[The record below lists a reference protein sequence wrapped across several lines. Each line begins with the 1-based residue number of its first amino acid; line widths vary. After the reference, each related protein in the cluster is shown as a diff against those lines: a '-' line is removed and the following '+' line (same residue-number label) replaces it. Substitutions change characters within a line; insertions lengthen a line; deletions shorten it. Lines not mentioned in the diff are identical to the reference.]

1 MSKRLPCPPAPGP
14 LEDYAQSFDD
24 LFGTLAQRRGFREYL
39 TGLLVPRDRNKALT
53 ALAGMEPIV
62 GAQGAPA
69 QRLQFFL
76 SESAWD
82 MEAVNARRLRMVRD
96 DPKRT
101 PHERGVLV
109 IDETGDRKDGTKT
122 DHVAHQYLGSVGR
135 IANGIVSVSSVW
147 ADEKIYQPL
156 DVEPY
161 TPAKRLEKGNSDP
174 AFRTKPQIAAEL
186 VKRAREASIPFR
198 AVVADC
204 LYGENPDFQSALWRT
219 NVPYVLSLRPHKG
232 RWAEE
237 EAAHTPEEAA
247 QRMGWNSEEDPGA
260 WKPIVRTFTDGHTE
274 EWWAAE
280 VSTLI
285 GYGPEESFRLVAV
298 STDPRTLP
306 TNSTW
311 YLLTNLPAPGSLQ
324 ARRSPFKAADLCE
337 VVRLYGLRQ
346 WVEQSY
352 RQIKG
357 ELGFSDFQVRSDL
370 AIRRH
375 WEMVFCAFSF
385 CWWAY
390 KRKHEVTCTDPAPE
404 AQPTTENQPEPQE
417 AGEKRSGLRR
427 GTAGE
432 SSSVMA
438 GSPAASEEL
447 AGPLGNAVALLAG
460 VVEGAPAT
468 TTASAA

>member
-1 MSKRLPCPPAPGP
+1 M
-14 LEDYAQSFDD
+14 
-24 LFGTLAQRRGFREYL
+24 
-39 TGLLVPRDRNKALT
+39 
-53 ALAGMEPIV
+53 
-62 GAQGAPA
+62 
-69 QRLQFFL
+69 
-76 SESAWD
+76 
-82 MEAVNARRLRMVRD
+82 
-96 DPKRT
+96 
-101 PHERGVLV
+101 
-109 IDETGDRKDGTKT
+109 
-122 DHVAHQYLGSVGR
+122 
-135 IANGIVSVSSVW
+135 
-147 ADEKIYQPL
+147 
-156 DVEPY
+156 
-161 TPAKRLEKGNSDP
+161 
-174 AFRTKPQIAAEL
+174 
-186 VKRAREASIPFR
+186 
-198 AVVADC
+198 
-204 LYGENPDFQSALWRT
+204 
-219 NVPYVLSLRPHKG
+219 
-232 RWAEE
+232 
-237 EAAHTPEEAA
+237 
-247 QRMGWNSEEDPGA
+247 
-260 WKPIVRTFTDGHTE
+260 
-274 EWWAAE
+274 
-280 VSTLI
+280 
-285 GYGPEESFRLVAV
+285 

-311 YLLTNLPAPGSLQ
+311 YLLTNLLAPGSLQ

-357 ELGFSDFQVRSDL
+357 ELGFSDFQVRSDR

-390 KRKHEVTCTDPAPE
+390 KRKHEVTLTDPAPE

-447 AGPLGNAVALLAG
+447 AGPLGNAVALLEG